1 MQAQICSW
9 GNGNAIRLNKAIMEA
24 LNLKTNDAIDI
35 AVENDAIVIRKKFIH
50 KTLEQRVLESGK
62 PLVSYGEYDFG
73 KPVEGE
79 YSWEE

>member
-24 LNLKTNDAIDI
+24 LNMKTNDYLDVSI
-35 AVENDAIVIRKKFIH
+35 ENDAIILRKHFTH
-50 KTLEQRVLESGK
+50 KTLEQRVEESGM

-73 KPVEGE
+73 EPRGREV
-79 YSWEE
+79 W